1 MNTSEENML
10 RHGELESVRDHLE
23 VFNLET
29 INLQLAL
36 QNAVEQ
42 IIILKRELEDAQC
55 RIVALEGVVQP

>member
-1 MNTSEENML
+1 MQTPEENML
-10 RHGELESVRDHLE
+10 RHGELEAVRDHLE

-36 QNAVEQ
+36 SNAVEQ